1 MAGMR
6 PELLKMTKMRK
17 IVFSEMIQRKAK
29 PVFFSMFVY
38 KNLKVNIRI

>member
-17 IVFSEMIQRKAK
+17 KVFSEMIQRKAK
-29 PVFFSMFVY
+29 PVFLVCLLFEIT
-38 KNLKVNIRI
+38 KKV

>member
-1 MAGMR
+1 MAGMQ

-29 PVFFSMFVY
+29 PVFLVCLFA
-38 KNLKVNIRI
+38 RI